1 MPEPAAT
8 TASATLAAATAAV
21 PALTAFGVNLGLRPD
36 VLVAGFAG
44 ALAAIVLLNSVPTE
58 GDTWQHLV
66 RTTWR
71 RIGVALASSMVAGYL
86 TPTLVLAMPMAD
98 ALMLGIA
105 FATGA
110 GAQRVL
116 RRAIERADKMG
127 QRPESEPPHPPQ
139 GPSA

>member
-1 MPEPAAT
+1 MPEPAV
-8 TASATLAAATAAV
+8 TAASTTLAAATVAV

-58 GDTWQHLV
+58 GDTWLHLV

-71 RIGVALASSMVAGYL
+71 RIAVAIASSLVAGYL
-86 TPTLVLAMPMAD
+86 TPTLMLAMPMAD
-98 ALMLGIA
+98 ALALGLA

-110 GAQRVL
+110 GAQKVL
-116 RRAIERADKMG
+116 RRAIERADRLG
-127 QRPESEPPHPPQ
+127 QTKEASK
-139 GPSA
+139 

>member
-8 TASATLAAATAAV
+8 AASTTLAAATAAV

-58 GDTWQHLV
+58 GDTWLHLV

-71 RIGVALASSMVAGYL
+71 RIAVAIASSLVAGYL
-86 TPTLVLAMPMAD
+86 TPTLMLAMPMAD
-98 ALMLGIA
+98 ALALGLA

-110 GAQRVL
+110 GAQKVL
-116 RRAIERADKMG
+116 RRAIERADRLSQQKG
-127 QRPESEPPHPPQ
+127 STK
-139 GPSA
+139 

>member
-1 MPEPAAT
+1 MPEPAV
-8 TASATLAAATAAV
+8 TAASTTLAAATAAV

-58 GDTWQHLV
+58 GDTWLHLV

-71 RIGVALASSMVAGYL
+71 RIAVAIASSLVAGYL
-86 TPTLVLAMPMAD
+86 TPTLMLAMPMAD
-98 ALMLGIA
+98 ALALGLA

-110 GAQRVL
+110 GAQKVL
-116 RRAIERADKMG
+116 RRAIERADRLG
-127 QRPESEPPHPPQ
+127 QAKEASK
-139 GPSA
+139 

>member
-8 TASATLAAATAAV
+8 AASTTLAAATAAV

-58 GDTWQHLV
+58 GDTWLHLM

-71 RIGVALASSMVAGYL
+71 RIAVAIASSLVAGYL
-86 TPTLVLAMPMAD
+86 TPTLMLAMPMAD
-98 ALMLGIA
+98 ALALGLA

-110 GAQRVL
+110 GAQKVL
-116 RRAIERADKMG
+116 RRAIERADRLSQQKG
-127 QRPESEPPHPPQ
+127 
-139 GPSA
+139 SAK

>member
-8 TASATLAAATAAV
+8 AASTTLAAATAAV

-58 GDTWQHLV
+58 GDTWLHLL

-71 RIGVALASSMVAGYL
+71 RIAVAISSSLVAGYL
-86 TPTLVLAMPMAD
+86 TPTLMLAVPMAD

-110 GAQRVL
+110 GAQKVL
-116 RRAIERADKMG
+116 RRAIERADRLG
-127 QRPESEPPHPPQ
+127 QPKGAPK
-139 GPSA
+139 

>member
-8 TASATLAAATAAV
+8 AATTTLAAATAAV

-58 GDTWQHLV
+58 GDTWLHLL

-71 RIGVALASSMVAGYL
+71 RIAVAISSSLVAGYL
-86 TPTLVLAMPMAD
+86 TPTLMLAIPMAD
-98 ALMLGIA
+98 ALMLGLA

-110 GAQRVL
+110 GAQKVL
-116 RRAIERADKMG
+116 RRAIERADRMG
-127 QRPESEPPHPPQ
+127 QAK
-139 GPSA
+139 GAAK

>member
-8 TASATLAAATAAV
+8 AASTTLAAATAAV

-58 GDTWQHLV
+58 GDTWLHLL

-71 RIGVALASSMVAGYL
+71 RIAVAIASSLVAGYL
-86 TPTLVLAMPMAD
+86 TPTLMLAMPMAD
-98 ALMLGIA
+98 ALALGLA

-110 GAQRVL
+110 GAQKVL
-116 RRAIERADKMG
+116 RRAIERADRLSQQK
-127 QRPESEPPHPPQ
+127 E
-139 GPSA
+139 ATK

>member
-1 MPEPAAT
+1 MPEPAV
-8 TASATLAAATAAV
+8 TAASTTLAAATAAV

-58 GDTWQHLV
+58 GDTWLHLV

-71 RIGVALASSMVAGYL
+71 RIAVAIASSLVAGYL
-86 TPTLVLAMPMAD
+86 TPTLMLAMPMAD
-98 ALMLGIA
+98 ALALGLA

-110 GAQRVL
+110 GAQKVL
-116 RRAIERADKMG
+116 RRAIERADRLG
-127 QRPESEPPHPPQ
+127 QTKEASK
-139 GPSA
+139 

>member
-8 TASATLAAATAAV
+8 AASTTLAAATAAV

-58 GDTWQHLV
+58 GDTWLHLV

-71 RIGVALASSMVAGYL
+71 RIAVAIASSLVAGYL
-86 TPTLVLAMPMAD
+86 TPTLMLTMPMAD
-98 ALMLGIA
+98 ALALGLA

-110 GAQRVL
+110 GAQKVL
-116 RRAIERADKMG
+116 RRAIERADRLG
-127 QRPESEPPHPPQ
+127 QQ
-139 GPSA
+139 KGGAK

>member
-8 TASATLAAATAAV
+8 AASTTLAAATAAV

-58 GDTWQHLV
+58 GDTWLHLV

-71 RIGVALASSMVAGYL
+71 RIAVAIASSLVAGYL
-86 TPTLVLAMPMAD
+86 TPTLMLAMPMAD
-98 ALMLGIA
+98 ALALGLA

-110 GAQRVL
+110 GAQKVL
-116 RRAIERADKMG
+116 RRAIERADRLSQQKG
-127 QRPESEPPHPPQ
+127 S
-139 GPSA
+139 GK

>member
-8 TASATLAAATAAV
+8 AASTTLAAATAAV

-58 GDTWQHLV
+58 GDTWLHLV

-71 RIGVALASSMVAGYL
+71 RIAVAIASSLVAGYL
-86 TPTLVLAMPMAD
+86 TPTLMLAIPMAD
-98 ALMLGIA
+98 ALMLGLA

-110 GAQRVL
+110 GAQKVL
-116 RRAIERADKMG
+116 RRAIERADRISQAKG
-127 QRPESEPPHPPQ
+127 
-139 GPSA
+139 AAK

>member
-8 TASATLAAATAAV
+8 AATTTLAAATAAV

-58 GDTWQHLV
+58 GDTWLHLL

-71 RIGVALASSMVAGYL
+71 RIAVAISSSLVAGYL
-86 TPTLVLAMPMAD
+86 TPTLMLAVPMAD
-98 ALMLGIA
+98 ALMLGLA

-110 GAQRVL
+110 GAQKVL
-116 RRAIERADKMG
+116 RRAIERADRMG
-127 QRPESEPPHPPQ
+127 QAK
-139 GPSA
+139 GAAK

>member
-1 MPEPAAT
+1 MPEPAVTAAT
-8 TASATLAAATAAV
+8 TTLAAATAAV

-58 GDTWQHLV
+58 GDTWAHLL

-71 RIGVALASSMVAGYL
+71 RIAVAIASSLVAGYL
-86 TPTLVLAMPMAD
+86 TPTLMLAIHMAD
-98 ALMLGIA
+98 ALMLGVA

-110 GAQRVL
+110 GAQKVL
-116 RRAIERADKMG
+116 RRAIERADKLSQQKG
-127 QRPESEPPHPPQ
+127 
-139 GPSA
+139 ATK

>member
-8 TASATLAAATAAV
+8 AASTTLAAATAAV

-58 GDTWQHLV
+58 GDTWLHLV

-71 RIGVALASSMVAGYL
+71 RIAVAIASSLVAGYL
-86 TPTLVLAMPMAD
+86 TPTLMLAMPMAD
-98 ALMLGIA
+98 ALALGLA

-110 GAQRVL
+110 GAQKVL
-116 RRAIERADKMG
+116 RRAIERADRLSQQKG
-127 QRPESEPPHPPQ
+127 
-139 GPSA
+139 SAK

>member
-1 MPEPAAT
+1 MPEPAV
-8 TASATLAAATAAV
+8 TAASTTLAAATAAV

-58 GDTWQHLV
+58 GDTWLHLV

-71 RIGVALASSMVAGYL
+71 RIAVAIASSLVAGYL
-86 TPTLVLAMPMAD
+86 TPTLMLAMPMAD
-98 ALMLGIA
+98 ALALGLA

-110 GAQRVL
+110 GAQKVL
-116 RRAIERADKMG
+116 HRAIERADRLG
-127 QRPESEPPHPPQ
+127 QAKEASK
-139 GPSA
+139 

>member
-8 TASATLAAATAAV
+8 AASTTLAAATAAV

-58 GDTWQHLV
+58 GDTWLHLV

-71 RIGVALASSMVAGYL
+71 RIAVAIASSLVAGYL
-86 TPTLVLAMPMAD
+86 TPTLMLAMPMAD
-98 ALMLGIA
+98 ALALGLA

-110 GAQRVL
+110 GAQKVL
-116 RRAIERADKMG
+116 RRAIERADRLG
-127 QRPESEPPHPPQ
+127 QQ
-139 GPSA
+139 KGSAK

>member
-8 TASATLAAATAAV
+8 AASTTLAAATAAV

-58 GDTWQHLV
+58 GDTWLHLV

-71 RIGVALASSMVAGYL
+71 RIAVAIASSLVAGYL
-86 TPTLVLAMPMAD
+86 TPTLMLAMPMAD
-98 ALMLGIA
+98 ALALGLA

-110 GAQRVL
+110 GAQKVL
-116 RRAIERADKMG
+116 RRAIERADRLG
-127 QRPESEPPHPPQ
+127 QQ
-139 GPSA
+139 KGGAK